1 MNNIS
6 AGWELARK
14 WKAHKLIS
22 LLLSTAPAVAESGP
36 SFTDAPATL
45 SNGRALE
52 GRGGGRVEWNFK
64 LAPTYR
70 LWATDVTV
78 WDATRMMRQFK

>member
-1 MNNIS
+1 MNRLGGKN
-6 AGWELARK
+6 ARK

-22 LLLSTAPAVAESGP
+22 LLLSATPAVAESGP

-52 GRGGGRVEWNFK
+52 GRGGGSVEWNFK
-64 LAPTYR
+64 FAPTYR

-78 WDATRMMRQFK
+78 CDATRMMRRFK